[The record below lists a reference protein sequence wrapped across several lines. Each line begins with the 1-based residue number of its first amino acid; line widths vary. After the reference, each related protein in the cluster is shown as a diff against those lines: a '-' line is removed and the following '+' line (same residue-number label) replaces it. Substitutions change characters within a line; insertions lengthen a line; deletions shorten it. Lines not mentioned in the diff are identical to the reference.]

1 MLHRIIVSGSGNLFI
16 SDRDSESNSGNL
28 SQSVDIWVFQ
38 YMNQLKESEPAGTC
52 TKSIMETPE

>member
-1 MLHRIIVSGSGNLFI
+1 MVVETYLFI

-38 YMNQLKESEPAGTC
+38 YMSQLKESEPARTC

>member
-38 YMNQLKESEPAGTC
+38 YMNQLKE
-52 TKSIMETPE
+52 IDIQ